1 MSLHMNIE
9 TNMSFWLKDGTLIGF
24 IWVHLLSGRRGTHP
38 SDPSLFTHPLL
49 HSRVPLCNPPMI
61 PTQPHLIMA
70 GIIMTTTTMAALE
83 TRECVGH
90 RDSLSTSE
98 TVGWKKTN
106 NFECFCSG
114 SSCIKMCAIFAQ
126 RKSAS
131 AVSQKMHLEESDVCL
146 GIMRFTCATERERPW
161 NPSSAWK
168 RSGYLL
174 R

>member
-38 SDPSLFTHPLL
+38 SDPSLFTHSPL
-49 HSRVPLCNPPMI
+49 HSHVPLCHPPMI

-98 TVGWKKTN
+98 TAGWKKTN

-131 AVSQKMHLEESDVCL
+131 AVSFK
-146 GIMRFTCATERERPW
+146 GISENNASWRKWCVL
-161 NPSSAWK
+161 S
-168 RSGYLL
+168 
-174 R
+174 